1 MDSTP
6 GLTLPHIEAAL
17 TASGLPFEVWP
28 RDAALAETA
37 SFCAH
42 YGVPPENSVNAILVH
57 RKSELKKVALCMVLA
72 MHRLDVN
79 RTVRKRLG
87 AKKASFALL
96 EDTRTVTGMEIG
108 SVTLIGLY
116 F

>member
-1 MDSTP
+1 MNRAP
-6 GLTLPHIEAAL
+6 GLTLSHIEAAL

-28 RDAALAETA
+28 CEAALADA
-37 SFCAH
+37 VAFCAH
-42 YGVPPENSVNAILVH
+42 YGVPPKNPVNAILVLS
-57 RKSELKKVALCMVLA
+57 KSELKKVALCMVLA